1 MNLPA
6 QLPRPDQIWSIV
18 DCFAF
23 FDMADD
29 AMRRPYNA
37 ANHFEVSERIV
48 ELSQLFPSAGD
59 VQAAAVYYANEAFRV
74 AVHDYAQEL
83 KDRAEQKDIYKPLV
97 APMVLSAYLKSRTAE
112 YLHMKEKAE
121 RCSAGLVHSLDAL
134 RSVLSN
140 LKEHARLATFGGGG
154 A

>member
-6 QLPRPDQIWSIV
+6 QLPKPDKVWSIA

-37 ANHFEVSERIV
+37 ANPFEVAERIV

-59 VQAAAVYYANEAFRV
+59 AQAAAVYYANEALRIE
-74 AVHDYAQEL
+74 VHEYAQEL

-97 APMVLSAYLKSRTAE
+97 APSILNAYLKSRTAE

-121 RCSAGLVHSLDAL
+121 RCTAGLVHSLDAL

-140 LKEHARLATFGGGG
+140 LKEHARMATFGGGG
-154 A
+154 